1 MHSHQSVPEREP
13 VSEVSV
19 ANLDEIRHPVG
30 AGGEAK
36 LPGEAV
42 GAEGER
48 QKVVVEVV
56 VDTAAAASLKKENK
70 MKEKWR
76 ESFKNLPDLL
86 HA

>member
-1 MHSHQSVPEREP
+1 MLSHQSVPEREP

-19 ANLDEIRHPVG
+19 ANLDEIHHPVG

-56 VDTAAAASLKKENK
+56 VDTAAAASLKKSK
-70 MKEKWR
+70 MQEKWW